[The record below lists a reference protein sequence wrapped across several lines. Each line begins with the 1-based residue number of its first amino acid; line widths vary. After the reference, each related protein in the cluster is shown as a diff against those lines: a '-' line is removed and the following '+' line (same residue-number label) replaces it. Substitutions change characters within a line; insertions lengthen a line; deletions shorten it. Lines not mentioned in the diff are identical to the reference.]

1 MSTFKEYLSESVK
14 TYEFKIKIAGDLPEG
29 FDKAMKTAL
38 MKYDCASV
46 SKGKRIPIQE
56 APLDFPEMKHT
67 HVTIFDISCRYPT
80 TPQTLTE
87 YLADQLKIAHGGIR
101 VRSTK
106 EQENIDDNMDAMN
119 RIGTSTEAIL
129 NKPYENDSAQD
140 QVGQKKVL
148 NFLKELGK
156 ISHKGDQ
163 VKGVNDDILA
173 KSSPEE
179 NSAQHTD
186 NMGTTSPIG
195 SKKAGPFK
203 GQKK

>member
-1 MSTFKEYLSESVK
+1 MDINMSTFKEYLSESVK

-38 MKYDCASV
+38 MKYDCASI

-67 HVTIFDISCRYPT
+67 HVTIFDIACRYPAT
-80 TPQTLTE
+80 TQTLTE
-87 YLADQLKIAHGGIR
+87 YLVDQLKIARGGIR
-101 VRSTK
+101 VRNTR
-106 EQENIDDNMDAMN
+106 EQENIDDNVEAMN

-129 NKPYENDSAQD
+129 NKPYETESAQD
-140 QVGQKKVL
+140 QVGDKKVL

-156 ISHKGDQ
+156 IGHKGEQ
-163 VKGVNDDILA
+163 VKGVNDAILA
-173 KSSPEE
+173 ASSPEE
-179 NSAQHTD
+179 KNAD
-186 NMGTTSPIG
+186 
-195 SKKAGPFK
+195 PFK